1 MTLKIDQSESQC
13 KGGFRG
19 FFFKRENSKS
29 FRRKPDVLRR
39 SNIGAGVSNT
49 YYEFWNF
56 NLQGILN
63 PTHPDWIRYCI
74 HIKTFSVVWES
85 FPLLLYVGEPIQPTK
100 VDDVT
105 MLFSDIVGFT
115 AICATCTPMMVVS
128 MLNSLYTQFDHYCG
142 MLDVYKVLAQGW
154 VILYYL
160 EEHEISEAKLK
171 KKLNI
176 AICHVKTEEHLL
188 PKFYRN
194 NVYLTEEDDRNLVS
208 VRLIK
213 FIFSERLH

>member
-1 MTLKIDQSESQC
+1 MTLKIYQSESQC
-13 KGGFRG
+13 KGGFRV

-160 EEHEISEAKLK
+160 EEHEISEANWKKNWTLQYVMWRLK
-171 KKLNI
+171 NTCYPSFI
-176 AICHVKTEEHLL
+176 ETTSIL
-188 PKFYRN
+188 PKKM
-194 NVYLTEEDDRNLVS
+194 TET
-208 VRLIK
+208 
-213 FIFSERLH
+213 